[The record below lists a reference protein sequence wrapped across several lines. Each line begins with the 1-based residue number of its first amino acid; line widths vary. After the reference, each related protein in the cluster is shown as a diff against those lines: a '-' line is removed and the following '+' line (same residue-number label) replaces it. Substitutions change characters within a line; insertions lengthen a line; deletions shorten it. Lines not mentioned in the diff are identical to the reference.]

1 METMRT
7 MYGEKRE
14 YIEDIFSADLDLE
27 VSKVA
32 MNMRHNLKYP
42 KDEAKKNK
50 RHRKSESAS
59 TSPDIRYK
67 ENGCGGSG
75 AKTGD
80 VVKDINENISDNDK
94 MDTNDTAQQE
104 MTETN
109 PAFLKYLQFK
119 VNFVV
124 GKYKLDGG
132 LC

>member
-1 METMRT
+1 M
-7 MYGEKRE
+7 
-14 YIEDIFSADLDLE
+14 
-27 VSKVA
+27 
-32 MNMRHNLKYP
+32 
-42 KDEAKKNK
+42 
-50 RHRKSESAS
+50 
-59 TSPDIRYK
+59 
-67 ENGCGGSG
+67 
-75 AKTGD
+75 
-80 VVKDINENISDNDK
+80 VKDINENISDNDK